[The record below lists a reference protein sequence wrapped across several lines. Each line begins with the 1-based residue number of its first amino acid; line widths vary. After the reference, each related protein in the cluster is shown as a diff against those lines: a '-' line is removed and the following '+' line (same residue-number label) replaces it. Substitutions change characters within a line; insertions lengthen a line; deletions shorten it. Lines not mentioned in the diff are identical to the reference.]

1 MSSELPKKHK
11 FTDVHGV
18 AKCERCGL
26 ASSEDIPSNCSGADF
41 VTYAAAVKFNCRP
54 CDVTDEM
61 RTQITQATNSFMS
74 QAAQAAGFMSQAAQA
89 MPQVL
94 RCVKSLNDSVVEA
107 ELIALLA
114 PNGIRFVFVESEAT
128 KKKALS
134 FEDCEH
140 SKRAVYCGSVAELK
154 GKTATVWPNG
164 LAKFDNSALLGHGQH
179 QFSLEDFED
188 ITL

>member
-1 MSSELPKKHK
+1 MSSEKP
-11 FTDVHGV
+11 
-18 AKCERCGL
+18 
-26 ASSEDIPSNCSGADF
+26 GADF

-61 RTQITQATNSFMS
+61 RTQITQATNGFMS

-107 ELIALLA
+107 GGDTQFSLHLLTKMTALELIALLA

-128 KKKALS
+128 KKKKLS

-140 SKRAVYCGSVAELK
+140 SKRAVYCGPVAELK

-179 QFSLEDFED
+179 QFLLEDFEE